1 MVRRGRGDQN
11 ESVGRRK
18 SRICT
23 RMNKCNKKNEKR
35 KRLRE
40 YQKRWKQK
48 GKEHMTKYEKNKNW
62 KRQK

>member
-23 RMNKCNKKNEKR
+23 RTNKCNKKKEKR

-40 YQKRWKQK
+40 HQKR
-48 GKEHMTKYEKNKNW
+48 
-62 KRQK
+62 